1 MTLIELLDEIKRLK
15 MKIKHQ
21 KEAIEFYDARS
32 RAIPGP
38 IYDEERVDRTP
49 SGKAYFENPILKKLD
64 VEKSM
69 EENIDKL
76 NELINKACLKLENL
90 ENINHRYVIL
100 YRDILGKT
108 FDEVSSLMNL
118 AKSSVYRIHNE
129 ALRVIR
135 SISL

>member
-1 MTLIELLDEIKRLK
+1 MTLIELLDEIKRLRE
-15 MKIKHQ
+15 KIKHQ
-21 KEAIEFYDARS
+21 KEAIEFYDARAK
-32 RAIPGP
+32 AIPGP

-49 SGKAYFENPILKKLD
+49 SGKSYFENPILKKLD

-69 EENIDKL
+69 KENIDML
-76 NELINKACLKLENL
+76 TIVINEASLKLEDL

-118 AKSSVYRIHNE
+118 AKSSIYRIHNE
-129 ALRVIR
+129 ALRVIK
-135 SISL
+135 SISS